1 MKSFSYFFIQLT
13 LGILMVSETLLA
25 QSPMASD
32 YKVKPED
39 LLSIEVFREPDL
51 TVPAVRVE
59 ASGTITMYLL
69 DEIPVAGRTVR
80 EIQDDI
86 AKRLMDGYIKNPQ
99 VKVQV
104 EFTDQFFTIIGEVV
118 IDGMYELPNEKRM
131 DLTEAIAKAN
141 GFTPNAKKSRIELWR
156 SGEKK
161 TYDFDEL
168 LQIKEDENKIFIR
181 PGDKIVVPARF
192 F

>member
-1 MKSFSYFFIQLT
+1 MKSFSYFFIQFT

-86 AKRLMDGYIKNPQ
+86 AKRLKDGYIKNPQ

-141 GFTPNAKKSRIELWR
+141 GFTANAKKSRIELWR

>member
-1 MKSFSYFFIQLT
+1 
-13 LGILMVSETLLA
+13 MVSETLLA
-25 QSPMASD
+25 QTPLASD

-39 LLSIEVFREPDL
+39 MLSIEVFREPDL

-80 EIQDDI
+80 EIQEDI
-86 AKRLMDGYIKNPQ
+86 ARRLRDGYIKNPQ

-104 EFTDQFFTIIGEVV
+104 EFTEQFFTIIGEVV
-118 IDGMYELPNEKRM
+118 VDGMYPLPSEKKMELP
-131 DLTEAIAKAN
+131 EAIALAS

-156 SGEKK
+156 DGEKK
-161 TYDFDEL
+161 IYDFDEL
-168 LQIKEDENKIFIR
+168 FEIKDEEKKIFVR
-181 PGDKIVVPARF
+181 SGDKIVVPARF

>member
-1 MKSFSYFFIQLT
+1 
-13 LGILMVSETLLA
+13 
-25 QSPMASD
+25 
-32 YKVKPED
+32 
-39 LLSIEVFREPDL
+39 
-51 TVPAVRVE
+51 
-59 ASGTITMYLL
+59 MYLL

-86 AKRLMDGYIKNPQ
+86 AKRLKDGYIKNPQ

>member
-1 MKSFSYFFIQLT
+1 MKTFSYLLIRFT
-13 LGILMVSETLLA
+13 LGILMISETLMA
-25 QSPMASD
+25 QVPSASD

-39 LLSIEVFREPDL
+39 LLSIEVFQEPDL
-51 TVPAVRVE
+51 TVEAIRVE

-80 EIQDDI
+80 EIQNDI
-86 AKRLMDGYIKNPQ
+86 EKRLRDGFIKKPSVR
-99 VKVQV
+99 VKV
-104 EFTDQFFTIIGEVV
+104 EFTEQFFTIIGEVV
-118 IDGMYELPNEKRM
+118 LDGMYPLPSEKKMELP
-131 DLTEAIAKAN
+131 EAIAKAN
-141 GFTPNAKKSRIELWR
+141 GFTPNAKKTRIELWR
-156 SGEKK
+156 NGEKK

-168 LQIKEDENKIFIR
+168 LEIKDDEKKIFIR

>member
-1 MKSFSYFFIQLT
+1 
-13 LGILMVSETLLA
+13 MVSETLLA

-86 AKRLMDGYIKNPQ
+86 AKRLKDGYIKNPQ

-141 GFTPNAKKSRIELWR
+141 GFTANAKKSRIELWR

>member
-1 MKSFSYFFIQLT
+1 MKSFSYTFIRFA

-25 QSPMASD
+25 QTPSASD

-39 LLSIEVFREPDL
+39 LLSIEVFQEPDL
-51 TVPAVRVE
+51 TVEAIRVE
-59 ASGTITMYLL
+59 ASGTITLYLL
-69 DEIPVAGRTVR
+69 NEIPVAGRTVR

-86 AKRLMDGYIKNPQ
+86 AKRLRDGYIKNPSVR
-99 VKVQV
+99 VKV
-104 EFTDQFFTIIGEVV
+104 EFTEQFFTIIGEVV
-118 IDGMYELPNEKRM
+118 LDGMYPLPSEKRM
-131 DLTEAIAKAN
+131 ELPEAIAKAN
-141 GFTPNAKKSRIELWR
+141 GFTPNAKKTRIELWR
-156 SGEKK
+156 NGEKK

-168 LQIKEDENKIFIR
+168 LEIKDDEKKIFIR

>member
-1 MKSFSYFFIQLT
+1 
-13 LGILMVSETLLA
+13 MVSETLLA
-25 QSPMASD
+25 QSPLASD

-39 LLSIEVFREPDL
+39 LLSIEVFREPEL

-86 AKRLMDGYIKNPQ
+86 ANRLMDGYIKKPQ

-104 EFTDQFFTIIGEVV
+104 EFTEQFFTIIGEVV
-118 IDGMYELPNEKRM
+118 VDGMYPLPSEKRIELS
-131 DLTEAIAKAN
+131 DAIALAS
-141 GFTPNAKKSRIELWR
+141 GLTPNAKRTRIELWR
-156 SGEKK
+156 QGEKK
-161 TYDFDEL
+161 VYDMDEL
-168 LQIKEDENKIFIR
+168 LEIKDDEKKVYIQ
-181 PGDKIVVPARF
+181 PGDKIKVPARF

>member
-1 MKSFSYFFIQLT
+1 
-13 LGILMVSETLLA
+13 MVSESLLA

-86 AKRLMDGYIKNPQ
+86 AKRLKDGYIKNPQ

>member
-1 MKSFSYFFIQLT
+1 
-13 LGILMVSETLLA
+13 
-25 QSPMASD
+25 
-32 YKVKPED
+32 
-39 LLSIEVFREPDL
+39 VFREPDL

-86 AKRLMDGYIKNPQ
+86 AKRLKDGYIKNPQ

-141 GFTPNAKKSRIELWR
+141 GFTANAKKSRIELWR

>member
-13 LGILMVSETLLA
+13 LGLLMVSETLLA

>member
-86 AKRLMDGYIKNPQ
+86 AKRLKDGYIKNPQ

>member
-1 MKSFSYFFIQLT
+1 MKSFSYFFIRLV

-25 QSPMASD
+25 QSPLAAD

-39 LLSIEVFREPDL
+39 LLSIEVFQEPDL
-51 TVPAVRVE
+51 TVEAIRVE
-59 ASGTITMYLL
+59 ASGTITMFLL
-69 DEIPVAGRTVR
+69 NEIPVAGRTVR

-86 AKRLMDGYIKNPQ
+86 AARLRDGYIKNPS
-99 VKVQV
+99 VKVKV
-104 EFTDQFFTIIGEVV
+104 EFTEQFFTIIGEVV
-118 IDGMYELPNEKRM
+118 LDGMYPLPSEKRM
-131 DLTEAIAKAN
+131 ELPEAIAKAN
-141 GFTPNAKKSRIELWR
+141 GFTPNAKKTRIELWR
-156 SGEKK
+156 NGEKK

-168 LQIKEDENKIFIR
+168 LEIKDDEKKIFIR

>member
-86 AKRLMDGYIKNPQ
+86 AKRLKDGYIKNPQ

-141 GFTPNAKKSRIELWR
+141 GFTANAKKSRIELWR

>member
-1 MKSFSYFFIQLT
+1 
-13 LGILMVSETLLA
+13 MVSETLLA
-25 QSPMASD
+25 QVPLASD

-39 LLSIEVFREPDL
+39 LLSVEVFQEPDL

-86 AKRLMDGYIKNPQ
+86 AKRLKDGYIKNPSVR
-99 VKVQV
+99 VKV
-104 EFTDQFFTIIGEVV
+104 EFTEQFFTIIGEVV
-118 IDGMYELPNEKRM
+118 VDGMYPLPSEKRM
-131 DLTEAIAKAN
+131 ELPDAIALAS
-141 GFTPNAKKSRIELWR
+141 GLTPNAKKNRIELWR
-156 SGEKK
+156 NGERKIYDYDELFEIKDEEKK
-161 TYDFDEL
+161 V
-168 LQIKEDENKIFIR
+168 FIL
-181 PGDKIVVPARF
+181 PGDKIKVPARF

>member
-1 MKSFSYFFIQLT
+1 
-13 LGILMVSETLLA
+13 MVSETLLA

-86 AKRLMDGYIKNPQ
+86 AKRLKDGYIKNPQ

-141 GFTPNAKKSRIELWR
+141 GFTPDAKKSRIELWR

>member
-1 MKSFSYFFIQLT
+1 
-13 LGILMVSETLLA
+13 MVSETLLA

-86 AKRLMDGYIKNPQ
+86 AKRLKDGYIKNPQ

>member
-13 LGILMVSETLLA
+13 LGILMVSESLLA

-86 AKRLMDGYIKNPQ
+86 AKRLKDGYIKNPQ

>member
-39 LLSIEVFREPDL
+39 LLSIEVFREKDL

>member
-1 MKSFSYFFIQLT
+1 
-13 LGILMVSETLLA
+13 MVSETLLA

>member
-13 LGILMVSETLLA
+13 LGLLMVSETLLA

-86 AKRLMDGYIKNPQ
+86 AKRLKDGYIKNPQ